1 MTISMLHAWVRWS
14 GSGDELTNP
23 IDFDPEAWEGLATA
37 AISDVIGRV
46 GAMDGGIRRLCGDR
60 LVGPAHP
67 VLTATGDSSSIHRA
81 LATAPAGSVL
91 VVDAQG
97 GIARAVWG
105 NVLTV
110 AAMERGLVGAVI
122 DGAVRDIDE
131 IAALGFTLFARATCP
146 AGPHKGFRGMDGTP
160 VQCGGVVV
168 RQGDIVVGDA
178 DGVVV
183 VQGDQIDTI
192 APAVERVMV
201 AEQEWMDRIQAG
213 ESSADILGL
222 E

>member
-1 MTISMLHAWVRWS
+1 MPGL
-14 GSGDELTNP
+14 GGPESGDKLTHP
-23 IDFDPEAWEGLATA
+23 IDFDPAAWEGLATA
-37 AISDVIGRV
+37 SVSDAIGRV

-60 LVGPAHP
+60 LVGPAHT

-81 LATAPAGSVL
+81 LAVAPPGSVL

-110 AAMERGLVGAVI
+110 AAMERGVIGAVV

-131 IAALGFTLFARATCP
+131 IAALDFTLFGRATCP
-146 AGPHKGFRGMDGTP
+146 AGPHKGFRGIEGAP

-168 RQGDIVVGDA
+168 SRGDIVVGDA
-178 DGVVV
+178 DGVAVV
-183 VQGDQIDTI
+183 PHTQIGTVL
-192 APAVERVMV
+192 AAVERVTAV
-201 AEQEWMDRIQAG
+201 ERVWMDRIRAG

>member
-1 MTISMLHAWVRWS
+1 ML
-14 GSGDELTNP
+14 P
-23 IDFDPEAWEGLATA
+23 MDFDPAAWEGLATA
-37 AISDVIGRV
+37 NLSDVIGRV

-60 LVGPAHP
+60 MVGPAHT

-81 LATAPAGSVL
+81 LAVAPPGSAL
-91 VVDAQG
+91 IVDAQG

-110 AAMERGLVGAVI
+110 AAMERGVVGAVI

-146 AGPHKGFRGMDGTP
+146 AGPHKGFRGVHGAS

-168 RQGDIVVGDA
+168 SPGDVVAGDA
-178 DGVVV
+178 DGVTVV
-183 VQGDQIDTI
+183 PQAQIGTI
-192 APAVERVMV
+192 LAAVECVV
-201 AEQEWMDRIQAG
+201 AAERAWMDRIRAG
-213 ESSADILGL
+213 ESSTEILGL
-222 E
+222 G

>member
-1 MTISMLHAWVRWS
+1 MPWLSYTKS
-14 GSGDELTNP
+14 GNKLTLP
-23 IDFDPEAWEGLATA
+23 IDFDPAAWEGLATA
-37 AISDVIGRV
+37 NLSDVIGRV

-60 LVGPAHP
+60 MVGPAHT

-81 LATAPAGSVL
+81 LAVAPPGSAL
-91 VVDAQG
+91 IVDAQG

-110 AAMERGLVGAVI
+110 AAMERGVVGAVI

-146 AGPHKGFRGMDGTP
+146 AGPHKGFRGVHGAP

-168 RQGDIVVGDA
+168 NPGDVVAGDA
-178 DGVVV
+178 DGVTVV
-183 VQGDQIDTI
+183 PQAQIGTI
-192 APAVERVMV
+192 LAAVECV
-201 AEQEWMDRIQAG
+201 AAAERTWMDRIRAG
-213 ESSADILGL
+213 ESSTDILGL
-222 E
+222 G